1 MAEEASPGMRDHVAA
16 DAPDAPAAA
25 EAERGVRR
33 VLVVD
38 DNEAN
43 RYVVSYWL
51 REAGFAVVEAGT
63 GDEALMEVRRA
74 GGRPD
79 LVLLDIRLPD
89 TSGFDVLR
97 HLRTDPDTAAI
108 PVVHLS
114 ASFTTGEWRA
124 HGLEA
129 GAEAYLTHPVEPR
142 ELIATV
148 RSLLR
153 LRAAESER
161 QLLLESERVARR
173 EADVARVAA
182 ERAAAIKADFLATMS
197 HEFRTP
203 LNAFTGYLQL
213 LEMELAG
220 PLTPQQ
226 RDYVERLK
234 ASSEHLSALVNDV
247 LDLAKLEANRMSVAR
262 EHARTTT
269 VVDAAISLAKPQAH
283 ARGVRL
289 ENHSAGGGDA
299 YVGDEYRVRQILL
312 NLLSNAVKF
321 TEPGGTVSVSTARM
335 PGPDAGWTVLRVAD
349 TGIGIP
355 REQQAAI
362 FEPFVQV
369 EGGADGPYRRTKG
382 GTGLGLSISRRFA
395 RLMGGDLT
403 VESMLGR
410 GSVFTLRLP
419 ATDIATMPTPTSVV
433 AVHAGEMPGA
443 LPEDAPR
450 LLLPMMSVAGDALRS
465 EMNLLLDGLV
475 SRLRDDAALPPGTA
489 MLDRRRL
496 TGHVPTLLA
505 AIAQTLHTLDDPAGV
520 PSATALRDHDQI
532 QRTIAELHGRQRERI
547 GWGAADLARELA
559 HLEALLTGF
568 VDREFHDAPTVRES
582 VTTLLHQFIEQA
594 GRVATQALRR
604 AHDAEDQPHP

>member
-1 MAEEASPGMRDHVAA
+1 MPDEPLPLAVPEG
-16 DAPDAPAAA
+16 DAPYAGAAT
-25 EAERGVRR
+25 RR

-43 RYVVSYWL
+43 RYVVGYWL
-51 REAGFAVVEAGT
+51 REAGFEVAEAGT
-63 GDEALMEVRRA
+63 GDEALAEARRP
-74 GGRPD
+74 GLRPD
-79 LVLLDIRLPD
+79 LVVLDIRLPD

-97 HLRTDPDTAAI
+97 QLRADPDTAAI

-142 ELIATV
+142 ELVATV

-161 QLLLESERVARR
+161 EQLLESERTARR
-173 EADVARVAA
+173 EADIARVAA
-182 ERAAAIKADFLATMS
+182 ERAAAVKADFLATMS

-226 RDYVERLK
+226 RDYIERLK

-247 LDLAKLEANRMSVAR
+247 LDLAKLDAHRMTVAR
-262 EHARTTT
+262 EHARTAT
-269 VVDAAISLAKPQAH
+269 VVEAAISLAKPQAH

-289 ENHSAGGGDA
+289 ENRSEGSGEA
-299 YVGDEYRVRQILL
+299 YIGDEYRVRQILL

-321 TEPGGTVSVSTARM
+321 TEPGGLVSVACERT
-335 PGPDAGWTVLRVAD
+335 PGPGAGWTVLRVAD

-369 EGGADGPYRRTKG
+369 EGGEGGPYRRTKG
-382 GTGLGLSISRRFA
+382 GTGLGLTISRRFA

-403 VESMLGR
+403 VESTMGR

-419 ATDIATMPTPTSVV
+419 ATDIATMPTPTTVV
-433 AVHAGEMPGA
+433 AVRPPEAPGVPGVA
-443 LPEDAPR
+443 PERPPI
-450 LLLPMMSVAGDALRS
+450 LLPMLSIAGDALRS
-465 EMNLLLDGLV
+465 EMNALLDRFAT
-475 SRLRDDAALPPGTA
+475 RLREDSALPPGVQS
-489 MLDRRRL
+489 LDRRRL
-496 TGHVPTLLA
+496 TGHMPTLLA
-505 AIAQTLHTLDDPAGV
+505 AIAQTLHTLDDPTGV
-520 PSATALRDHDQI
+520 PSATALRDHDQL

-547 GWGAADLARELA
+547 GWSPQDVARELA
-559 HLEALLTGF
+559 HLEALLTEF
-568 VDREFHDAPTVRES
+568 VDRHLDDTPDLRES
-582 VTTLLHQFIEQA
+582 VTTLLRQFLEQA

-604 AHDAEDQPHP
+604 ARDADVQLHE